1 MLLIKE
7 RNFGLRMFVMDSV
20 REFLRVMMNL
30 ILNADLWDILDMII
44 VAYLFYR
51 IITVVRKTSSG
62 GVIKGII
69 LIIAVMWLSSI
80 MRLSVITYLL
90 GETMKLGILVLIILF
105 QPELRRFLEQMG
117 SSNVRYIFGKKV
129 KLGDIEAAIES
140 TVSACME
147 MSKKKTGALIV
158 FEREMTLIDYTKTGT
173 RLDSVVSEEL
183 LKSIFYP
190 KSPLHDGAVIVRN
203 GRILAASCMLPMTS
217 NTSISRDLGMRHRAG
232 IGISEVTDS
241 VVVIV
246 SEETGSISV
255 AINGMLKRHLAQ
267 DTFDKLLR
275 NELIIEDNAGNI
287 KNRIRNRFKVKN

>member
-1 MLLIKE
+1 
-7 RNFGLRMFVMDSV
+7 MFMMESL
-20 REFLRVMMNL
+20 REFFRI
-30 ILNADLWDILDMII
+30 ILNMILTASPLDILDILI

-69 LIIAVMWLSSI
+69 LIIAVMWLSS
-80 MRLSVITYLL
+80 LLNLNVITYLL
-90 GETMKLGILVLIILF
+90 GQTMKLGILVLIILF

-117 SSNVRYIFGKKV
+117 SSNVRFIFGKEV
-129 KLGDIEAAIES
+129 KLGNIEAAIEN
-140 TVSACME
+140 TVAACKE

-158 FEREMTLIDYTKTGT
+158 FERDMTLIDYTKTGT
-173 RLDSVVSEEL
+173 RLDSILSDEL

-190 KSPLHDGAVIVRN
+190 KSPLHDGAVIIRS
-203 GRILAASCMLPMTS
+203 GRVLAAACMLPMTS

-232 IGISEVTDS
+232 IGISEVTDA

-255 AINGMLKRHLAQ
+255 AINGMLKRHLAF
-267 DTFDKLLR
+267 DTFEKLLR
-275 NELIIEDNAGNI
+275 NELILDDNTSSI
-287 KNRIRNRFKVKN
+287 KNRFRSRFKVKN

>member
-1 MLLIKE
+1 MFMMESVKE
-7 RNFGLRMFVMDSV
+7 FM
-20 REFLRVMMNL
+20 RVMVNL
-30 ILNADLWDILDMII
+30 ILTAKIWDILDIII

-69 LIIAVMWLSSI
+69 LIIAVMWLSSL
-80 MRLSVITYLL
+80 MNLNVISYLL

-129 KLGDIEAAIES
+129 KIGNIEAAIES

-158 FEREMTLIDYTKTGT
+158 FEREITLIDYTKTGT
-173 RLDSVVSEEL
+173 RLDSILSEEL

-190 KSPLHDGAVIVRN
+190 KSPLHDGAVIIRN

-232 IGISEVTDS
+232 IGISEVTDA

-255 AINGMLKRHLAQ
+255 AINGMLKRHLAH
-267 DTFDKLLR
+267 DTFEKLLR
-275 NELIIEDNAGNI
+275 NELILDEQSGGFGSRLRD
-287 KNRIRNRFKVKN
+287 RFKVKN

>member
-1 MLLIKE
+1 
-7 RNFGLRMFVMDSV
+7 MFKMESV
-20 REFLRVMMNL
+20 KEFLRVILSL
-30 ILNADLWDILDMII
+30 IMTARPWDILDIII

-51 IITVVRKTSSG
+51 LITVVRKTSSG

-69 LIIAVMWLSSI
+69 LIIAVMWLSSLLN
-80 MRLSVITYLL
+80 LSVITYLL

-117 SSNVRYIFGKKV
+117 SSNVRYIFGRKV
-129 KLGDIEAAIES
+129 KLGNLDAAIENS
-140 TVSACME
+140 VAACME
-147 MSKKKTGALIV
+147 MSKKKTGALMV
-158 FEREMTLIDYTKTGT
+158 FEREITLVDYTKTGT
-173 RLDSVVSEEL
+173 RLDSILSEEL

-203 GRILAASCMLPMTS
+203 GRILAAACMLPMTS

-232 IGISEVTDS
+232 IGISEVTDA

-255 AINGMLKRHLAQ
+255 AINGMLKRHLAH
-267 DTFDKLLR
+267 DTFEKLLR
-275 NELIIEDNAGNI
+275 NELIMEENAGNI

>member
-1 MLLIKE
+1 MMESLKE
-7 RNFGLRMFVMDSV
+7 FIRIIF
-20 REFLRVMMNL
+20 NL
-30 ILNADLWDILDMII
+30 IMSVGPEDVVDILI
-44 VAYLFYR
+44 VAYIIYR

-80 MRLSVITYLL
+80 LNLNVITFLL
-90 GETMKLGILVLIILF
+90 GQTMKLGILVLIILF

-117 SSNVRYIFGKKV
+117 SSNVRFLLGKKV
-129 KLGDIEAAIES
+129 QYGNVEAAVENTI
-140 TVSACME
+140 TACIE

-158 FEREMTLIDYTKTGT
+158 FEREMTLTDYTKTGT
-173 RLDSVVSEEL
+173 RLDSLLSVEL

-190 KSPLHDGAVIVRN
+190 KSALHDGAVIVRN

-232 IGISEVTDS
+232 IGISEVTDAI
-241 VVVIV
+241 VVIV

-255 AINGMLKRHLAQ
+255 AINGMLKRHLAH
-267 DTFDKLLR
+267 DTFQKLLR
-275 NELIIEDNAGNI
+275 NELVLDETSSSL
-287 KNRIRNRFKVKN
+287 KKKIRDRFKVKS

>member
-1 MLLIKE
+1 MILTASLL
-7 RNFGLRMFVMDSV
+7 
-20 REFLRVMMNL
+20 
-30 ILNADLWDILDMII
+30 DILDILI

-69 LIIAVMWLSSI
+69 LIIAVMWLSS
-80 MRLSVITYLL
+80 LLNLNVITYLL
-90 GETMKLGILVLIILF
+90 GQTMKLGILVLIILF

-117 SSNVRYIFGKKV
+117 TSNVRLIFGKEV
-129 KLGDIEAAIES
+129 KLGNIEAAIES
-140 TVSACME
+140 TVAACKE

-158 FEREMTLIDYTKTGT
+158 FEREMTLFDYSKTGT
-173 RLDSVVSEEL
+173 RLDSVLSDEL

-190 KSPLHDGAVIVRN
+190 KSPLHDGAVIIRN
-203 GRILAASCMLPMTS
+203 GRVFAAACMLPMTS

-232 IGISEVTDS
+232 IGISEVTDA

-255 AINGMLKRHLAQ
+255 AINGMLKRHLAY
-267 DTFDKLLR
+267 DTFEKLLR
-275 NELIIEDNAGNI
+275 NELILDENTGSI
-287 KNRIRNRFKVKN
+287 KKRFRSRFKVKN